1 MKNKYNGTREE
12 DNIAEL
18 GDEFFRSAKRIG
30 RPVSEHPKKR
40 VSIRLSAAVV
50 DKFRSEGSKGWHTRL
65 SNFLDK
71 AVEQG
76 LV

>member
-1 MKNKYNGTREE
+1 MKDKYKGTREE
-12 DNIAEL
+12 DNVAEL
-18 GDEFFRSAKRIG
+18 GDEFFKSARRIG
-30 RPVSEHPKKR
+30 RPVSKHPKKR

-50 DKFRSEGSKGWHTRL
+50 DKFRSAGNKGWHTRL
-65 SNFLDK
+65 SDFLDK